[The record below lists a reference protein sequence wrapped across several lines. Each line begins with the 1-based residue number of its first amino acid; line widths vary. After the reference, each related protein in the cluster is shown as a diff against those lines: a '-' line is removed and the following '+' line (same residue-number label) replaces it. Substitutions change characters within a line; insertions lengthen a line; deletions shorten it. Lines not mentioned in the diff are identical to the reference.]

1 MRMSAEAL
9 LQHLEWTVIRRLD
22 GLLQGDHR
30 TLFRGSGLE
39 LADLREYQA
48 HDDVRH
54 IDWNVTARMQTP
66 FVREHQEDREISAW
80 FLLDLSGSMEFGSA
94 DVSKRDVMLRF
105 VGVMATLLMK
115 RGNRIGA
122 LVLNPAEPEGF
133 KFIPARMHRR
143 HLLHVLHVLETS
155 PVTQQSHQTRLTD
168 WLRKANGLLKRRSSV
183 FVVSDF
189 MGDFNWA
196 NELNAMGQRHET
208 VAVRLF
214 DPAEINLPNAGL
226 VLLKDSETSEQ
237 LLLDTTNQSFRTRYA
252 QTVEKREQQLA
263 ESFAHAG
270 VDALELSTDEDLASA
285 LIRFSE
291 LRKRRVWRA

>member
-1 MRMSAEAL
+1 
-9 LQHLEWTVIRRLD
+9 
-22 GLLQGDHR
+22 
-30 TLFRGSGLE
+30 LE

-48 HDDVRH
+48 QDDVRH

-66 FVREHQEDREISAW
+66 FVREHQEDREINAW
-80 FLLDLSGSMEFGSA
+80 FLLDLSGSMDFGST

-105 VGVMATLLMK
+105 VAVMAKLLMK

-133 KFIPARMHRR
+133 KYIPARMHRR
-143 HLLHVLHVLETS
+143 HLLHLLNVLETS
-155 PVTQQSHQTRLTD
+155 PVSQQSHQTRLTD
-168 WLRKANGLLKRRSSV
+168 WLRKANSLLKRRSSV

-189 MGDFNWA
+189 MGTFNWA
-196 NELNAMGQRHET
+196 SELSALGQRHET

-226 VLLKDSETSEQ
+226 VLLQDPETSEQ
-237 LLLDTTNQSFRTRYA
+237 LLLDTANQSFRTRYA
-252 QTVEKREQQLA
+252 QAVQKREQQLA
-263 ESFAHAG
+263 DTFAHAG

>member
-1 MRMSAEAL
+1 MSAEAL

-80 FLLDLSGSMEFGSA
+80 FLLDLSGSMDFGSA

-105 VGVMATLLMK
+105 VGVMAKLLMK

-133 KFIPARMHRR
+133 KYIPARMHRR

-155 PVTQQSHQTRLTD
+155 PVTQQSHQTRLAD

>member
-1 MRMSAEAL
+1 MSAEAL
-9 LQHLEWTVIRRLD
+9 LQQLEWTVIRRLD

-48 HDDVRH
+48 QDDVRH

-66 FVREHQEDREISAW
+66 FVREHQEDREIHAW
-80 FLLDLSGSMEFGSA
+80 FLLDLSGSMDFGST

-105 VGVMATLLMK
+105 VGVMAKLLMK

-122 LVLNPAEPEGF
+122 LVLNPAESEGF
-133 KFIPARMHRR
+133 KYIPARMHRR
-143 HLLHVLHVLETS
+143 HLLHLLHVLQTA
-155 PVTQQSHQTRLTD
+155 PVSQQSHQTRLTD

-226 VLLKDSETSEQ
+226 VLLQDSETSEQ
-237 LLLDTTNQSFRTRYA
+237 LLLDTANQKFRTRYA

>member
-1 MRMSAEAL
+1 MSAEAL
-9 LQHLEWTVIRRLD
+9 LQQLEWTVIRRLD

-30 TLFRGSGLE
+30 TLFKGSGLE

-66 FVREHQEDREISAW
+66 FVREHQEDREINAW
-80 FLLDLSGSMEFGSA
+80 FLLDLSGSMDFGS
-94 DVSKRDVMLRF
+94 VEHSKRDVMMRF
-105 VGVMATLLMK
+105 VGVMAKLLMK

-122 LVLNPAEPEGF
+122 LLLNPAEPDGF
-133 KFIPARMHRR
+133 RYIPARMHRR
-143 HLLHVLHVLETS
+143 HLLHVLHVLASS
-155 PVTQQSHQTRLTD
+155 PTTQKTHQTPLND
-168 WLRKANGLLKRRSSV
+168 WLKKANGLLKRRSSV

-189 MGDFNWA
+189 MGVFNWA
-196 NELNAMGQRHET
+196 SELSALSRRHET

-226 VLLKDSETSEQ
+226 QLLQDPETSEQ
-237 LLLDTTNQSFRTRYA
+237 LFLDTSNEKFRNRYA
-252 QTVEKREQQLA
+252 QMVEKREQQLA
-263 ESFAHAG
+263 TSFAQAG
-270 VDALELSTDEDLASA
+270 VDALELSTDDDLATA
-285 LIRFSE
+285 LMRFSE

>member
-1 MRMSAEAL
+1 MSAEAL

-22 GLLQGDHR
+22 GLLQGNHR

-48 HDDVRH
+48 QDDVRH

-66 FVREHQEDREISAW
+66 FVREHQEDREINAW
-80 FLLDLSGSMEFGSA
+80 FLLDLSGSMDFGSTN
-94 DVSKRDVMLRF
+94 VSKRDVMLSF
-105 VGVMATLLMK
+105 VSVMAKLLMK

-133 KFIPARMHRR
+133 KYIPARMHRR
-143 HLLHVLHVLETS
+143 HLLHLLHVLETS
-155 PVTQQSHQTRLTD
+155 PVSHQPHQTRLTD
-168 WLRKANGLLKRRSSV
+168 WLRKANDLFKRRSSV

-189 MGDFNWA
+189 MGAFNWTT
-196 NELNAMGQRHET
+196 ELSALGQRHET

-214 DPAEINLPNAGL
+214 DPAEVSLPIADL
-226 VLLKDSETSEQ
+226 VLLQDSETSEQ
-237 LLLDTTNQSFRTRYA
+237 LLLDTANQRFRTLYA

-263 ESFAHAG
+263 DSFAHAG

-291 LRKRRVWRA
+291 LRKRRAWRA

>member
-1 MRMSAEAL
+1 MSAEAL

-66 FVREHQEDREISAW
+66 FVREHQEDREIHAW
-80 FLLDLSGSMEFGSA
+80 FLLDLSGSMDFGST

-105 VGVMATLLMK
+105 VGVMAKLLMK

-122 LVLNPAEPEGF
+122 LVLNPAEPEGY
-133 KFIPARMHRR
+133 KYIPARMHRR
-143 HLLHVLHVLETS
+143 HLLHLLHVLETS

-189 MGDFNWA
+189 MGDFNWS
-196 NELNAMGQRHET
+196 NELSALGQRHET

-237 LLLDTTNQSFRTRYA
+237 LLLDTTNKSFRTHYA
-252 QTVEKREQQLA
+252 QTVGKREQQLA
-263 ESFAHAG
+263 DSFAHAG

>member
-1 MRMSAEAL
+1 MSAEAL

-80 FLLDLSGSMEFGSA
+80 FLLDLSGSMDFGSA

-105 VGVMATLLMK
+105 VGVMAKLLMK

-183 FVVSDF
+183 FFVSDF

-263 ESFAHAG
+263 DSFAHAG

>member
-1 MRMSAEAL
+1 MSAEAL

-80 FLLDLSGSMEFGSA
+80 FLLDLSGSMDFGSA

-105 VGVMATLLMK
+105 VGVMAKLLMK

-133 KFIPARMHRR
+133 KYIPARMHRR

-155 PVTQQSHQTRLTD
+155 PVTQQSHQTRLAD

-263 ESFAHAG
+263 DSFAHAG

>member
-1 MRMSAEAL
+1 MSAEAL

-66 FVREHQEDREISAW
+66 FVREHQEDREIHAW
-80 FLLDLSGSMEFGSA
+80 FLLDLSGSMDFGSSDA
-94 DVSKRDVMLRF
+94 SKRDVMLRF
-105 VGVMATLLMK
+105 VGVMAKLLMK

-122 LVLNPAEPEGF
+122 LVLNPAEPDGF
-133 KFIPARMHRR
+133 KYIPARMHRR
-143 HLLHVLHVLETS
+143 HLLHLLHVLETS
-155 PVTQQSHQTRLTD
+155 PVSQKSHQTRLTD

-189 MGDFNWA
+189 MGTFDWA
-196 NELNAMGQRHET
+196 TELSALGQRHET

-226 VLLKDSETSEQ
+226 VLLQDSETSEQ
-237 LLLDTTNQSFRTRYA
+237 LLLDTANQKFRTRFT

>member
-1 MRMSAEAL
+1 MSAEAL

-22 GLLQGDHR
+22 GLLLGDHR

-48 HDDVRH
+48 QDDVRH

-66 FVREHQEDREISAW
+66 FVREHQEDREINAW
-80 FLLDLSGSMEFGSA
+80 FLLDLSGSMNFGSA
-94 DVSKRDVMLRF
+94 EVSKRDVMLRF
-105 VGVMATLLMK
+105 VAVMAKLLMK

-133 KFIPARMHRR
+133 KYISARMHRR
-143 HLLHVLHVLETS
+143 HLLHLLHVLQTS
-155 PVTQQSHQTRLTD
+155 PVAQQSHQTRLTD
-168 WLRKANGLLKRRSSV
+168 WFRKANGVLKRRSSV

-189 MGDFNWA
+189 MGTFNWA
-196 NELNAMGQRHET
+196 PELNALGQRHET

-214 DPAEINLPNAGL
+214 DPAETDLPNAGL
-226 VLLKDSETSEQ
+226 VLLEDAETAEQ
-237 LLLDTTNQSFRTRYA
+237 LLLDTTNKSFRTRYA
-252 QTVEKREQQLA
+252 EMVEKREQQLA

-270 VDALELSTDEDLASA
+270 VDALELSTDDDLASA

>member
-1 MRMSAEAL
+1 MSAEAL

-48 HDDVRH
+48 QDDVRH

-66 FVREHQEDREISAW
+66 FVREHQEDREINAW
-80 FLLDLSGSMEFGSA
+80 FLLDLSGSMNFGST

-105 VGVMATLLMK
+105 VAVMAKLLMK

-133 KFIPARMHRR
+133 KYIPARMHRR
-143 HLLHVLHVLETS
+143 HLLHLLNVLETS
-155 PVTQQSHQTRLTD
+155 PVSQQSHQTRLTD
-168 WLRKANGLLKRRSSV
+168 WLRKANSLLKRRSSV

-189 MGDFNWA
+189 MGTFNWA
-196 NELNAMGQRHET
+196 SELSALGQRHET

-226 VLLKDSETSEQ
+226 VLFQDSETSEQ
-237 LLLDTTNQSFRTRYA
+237 LLLDTANQQFRTRYA
-252 QTVEKREQQLA
+252 ETVEKREQQLA
-263 ESFAHAG
+263 DSFAHAG

>member
-1 MRMSAEAL
+1 MSAEAL

-22 GLLQGDHR
+22 GLLQGNHR

-48 HDDVRH
+48 QDDVRH

-66 FVREHQEDREISAW
+66 FVREHQEDREINAW
-80 FLLDLSGSMEFGSA
+80 FLLDLSGSMDFGSS
-94 DVSKRDVMLRF
+94 DVTKRNVMLRF
-105 VGVMATLLMK
+105 VSVMAKLLMN

-122 LVLNPAEPEGF
+122 LVLNPTEPEGF
-133 KFIPARMHRR
+133 KYIPARMHRR
-143 HLLHVLHVLETS
+143 HLLHLLHVLETS
-155 PVTQQSHQTRLTD
+155 TVSQQPHQTRLTD
-168 WLRKANGLLKRRSSV
+168 WLRKANDLFKRRSSV

-189 MGDFNWA
+189 MGAFNWTTEMSA
-196 NELNAMGQRHET
+196 LGQRHDT

-214 DPAEINLPNAGL
+214 DPAEVSLPNAGL
-226 VLLKDSETSEQ
+226 VLLQDSETSEQ
-237 LLLDTTNQSFRTRYA
+237 LLLDTANQRFRTLYA
-252 QTVEKREQQLA
+252 QAVEKREQQLA
-263 ESFAHAG
+263 DSFAYAG

>member
-1 MRMSAEAL
+1 MSAEAL
-9 LQHLEWTVIRRLD
+9 LQQLEWTVIRRLD
-22 GLLQGDHR
+22 GLLQGDYR

-66 FVREHQEDREISAW
+66 FVREHQEDREITAW
-80 FLLDLSGSMEFGSA
+80 FLLDLSGSMDFGSTGL
-94 DVSKRDVMLRF
+94 SKREAMLRY
-105 VGVMATLLMK
+105 VGVMAKLLMK

-122 LVLNPAEPEGF
+122 FILNPAEPEGF

-143 HLLHVLHVLETS
+143 HLLHLLHSIETAT
-155 PVTQQSHQTRLTD
+155 VTQQTHQTRLTD

-189 MGDFNWA
+189 MREFNWTT
-196 NELNAMGQRHET
+196 ELSALSERHET
-208 VAVRLF
+208 VAVRLL
-214 DPAEINLPNAGL
+214 DHAEIDLPNVGL
-226 VLLKDSETSEQ
+226 VLLQDPETAEQ
-237 LLLDTTNQSFRTRYA
+237 LLLDTANDKFRARYA
-252 QTVEKREQQLA
+252 QTVEKREAQLA
-263 ESFAHAG
+263 TAFAHAG
-270 VDALELSTDEDLASA
+270 VDALELSTDDDLASA
-285 LIRFSE
+285 LMRFSE

>member
-1 MRMSAEAL
+1 MSAEAL

-22 GLLQGDHR
+22 GLLQGNHR
-30 TLFRGSGLE
+30 TLFRGSGLD

-48 HDDVRH
+48 QDDVRH

-66 FVREHQEDREISAW
+66 FVREHQEDREINAW
-80 FLLDLSGSMEFGSA
+80 FLLDLSGSMDFGSTN
-94 DVSKRDVMLRF
+94 VSKRDVMLSF
-105 VGVMATLLMK
+105 VSVMAKLLMK

-133 KFIPARMHRR
+133 KYIPARMHRR
-143 HLLHVLHVLETS
+143 HLLHLLHVLETS
-155 PVTQQSHQTRLTD
+155 PVSYQPHQTRLTD
-168 WLRKANGLLKRRSSV
+168 WLRKANDLFKRRSSV

-189 MGDFNWA
+189 MGAFNWTT
-196 NELNAMGQRHET
+196 ELSAMGQRHET

-214 DPAEINLPNAGL
+214 DPAEVSLPIADL
-226 VLLKDSETSEQ
+226 VLLQDSETSEQ
-237 LLLDTTNQSFRTRYA
+237 LLLDTANQRFRTLYA

-263 ESFAHAG
+263 DSFAHAG

-291 LRKRRVWRA
+291 LRKRRAWRA

>member
-1 MRMSAEAL
+1 MSAEAL

-22 GLLQGDHR
+22 GMLQGDHR

-48 HDDVRH
+48 QDDVRH

-66 FVREHQEDREISAW
+66 YVREHQEDREINAW
-80 FLLDLSGSMEFGSA
+80 FLLDLSGSMDFGSA

-105 VGVMATLLMK
+105 VGVMAKLLMK

-133 KFIPARMHRR
+133 KYIPARMHRR
-143 HLLHVLHVLETS
+143 HLLHLLHVLQTS
-155 PVTQQSHQTRLTD
+155 PVSQQSHQTRLTD

-189 MGDFNWA
+189 MGAFNWA
-196 NELNAMGQRHET
+196 TELSALGQRHET

-214 DPAEINLPNAGL
+214 DPATANPG
-226 VLLKDSETSEQ
+226 
-237 LLLDTTNQSFRTRYA
+237 FRNRYA

-263 ESFAHAG
+263 DSFAHAG

>member
-1 MRMSAEAL
+1 MSAEAL

-80 FLLDLSGSMEFGSA
+80 FLLDLSGSMDFGSA

-105 VGVMATLLMK
+105 VGVMAKLLMK

-237 LLLDTTNQSFRTRYA
+237 LLLDTTNQSFRTRYG

-263 ESFAHAG
+263 DSFAHAG

>member
-1 MRMSAEAL
+1 MSAEAL
-9 LQHLEWTVIRRLD
+9 LQQLEWTVIRRLD
-22 GLLQGDHR
+22 GLLQGDYR

-66 FVREHQEDREISAW
+66 FVREHQEDREITAW
-80 FLLDLSGSMEFGSA
+80 FLLDLSGSMDFGSTGL
-94 DVSKRDVMLRF
+94 SKREAMLRY
-105 VGVMATLLMK
+105 VGVMAKLLMK

-122 LVLNPAEPEGF
+122 FILNPAEPEGF

-143 HLLHVLHVLETS
+143 HLLHLLHAIETAT
-155 PVTQQSHQTRLTD
+155 VTQQTHQTRLID

-189 MGDFNWA
+189 MGEFNWTT
-196 NELNAMGQRHET
+196 ELSALSERHET
-208 VAVRLF
+208 VAVRLL
-214 DPAEINLPNAGL
+214 DHAEIDLPNVGL
-226 VLLKDSETSEQ
+226 VLLQDPETAEQ
-237 LLLDTTNQSFRTRYA
+237 LLLDTANDKFRARYA
-252 QTVEKREQQLA
+252 QTVEKREAQLA
-263 ESFAHAG
+263 TAFAHAG
-270 VDALELSTDEDLASA
+270 VDALELSTDDDLASA
-285 LIRFSE
+285 LMRFSE